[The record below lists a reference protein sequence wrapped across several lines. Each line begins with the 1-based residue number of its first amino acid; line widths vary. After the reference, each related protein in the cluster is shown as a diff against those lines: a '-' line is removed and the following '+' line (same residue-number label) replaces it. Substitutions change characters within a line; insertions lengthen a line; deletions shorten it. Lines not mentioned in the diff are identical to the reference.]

1 MDHFER
7 LPSSLK
13 DVFVQELQQQL
24 TNATGTQKI
33 HYLLTLAYCESLGYI
48 KQEEEKR
55 DFLLQAA
62 RLGSIVAKRGVLAL
76 SEARQM
82 NIDIE
87 PQEKLQWLYDA
98 LLGRM
103 PIKDK
108 LADQISRLVPNVSLL
123 SKILHKVFESEGL
136 RTRIIRKKKIDTEN
150 EAEKTRLAFEL
161 AKDGDVF
168 RLESLLKEGSKDVME
183 AVVDGYSL
191 LHVAVEYG
199 YPAVFQMLIQK
210 FGMSIRA
217 LNGNGDP
224 PSVIALRAHDLDT
237 LSALLALGADHESVL
252 CAHSLRCV
260 ANYGGPRALR
270 QMSYFITLWRSKE
283 AQRTEFP
290 LKAFLDGGFSTYEEK
305 IPGDEPE
312 FPPLFASILGDNLQ
326 TLGTLLAMGSSTETV
341 TEFSSGFLAPIH
353 VAANL
358 RPLHL
363 ALLLHH
369 GANPNQRTA
378 DEKKWTALQIACVAH
393 SVPVYLFP
401 RATFTGLVDD
411 VERELGLQPD
421 DYADTNLV
429 AVQLLVGFGASVNAQ
444 DWVGMTA
451 LAHCM
456 SDERSLPSADLLVN
470 HLGADL
476 GIKDF
481 RGLSCL
487 HRAVLN
493 QSSVKVLDFCIAN
506 GLDVNE
512 TDIHGFTPLMLAAT
526 SPKLDLVRALVMAGS
541 CLVTRQNKGWHALNL
556 AVLEGSAEAAVSLL
570 QASKDQGHFDEMVKS
585 KDAYGHSLLHQLC
598 RAEEDF
604 FNRLIVHFPSKI
616 GHELISEPDPAGFGL
631 LHHALLAQSS
641 AATRYLLQHGADVNM
656 RGWRGLRPLHVACG
670 AGLESLILL
679 LKESGADDALPDLN
693 GRTPGDYALLS
704 AADPTFWPGIK
715 DEFHGE
721 RSKLIA
727 TRPMMM
733 TGADFDRME
742 EEARE
747 QARGKGAL

>member
-7 LPSSLK
+7 LPPSLK
-13 DVFVQELQQQL
+13 DVFIQELLQQL
-24 TNATGTQKI
+24 TTATGQQKI
-33 HYLLTLAYCESLGYI
+33 HYLLTLAYCESLGYV
-48 KQEEEKR
+48 KQEEDRKG
-55 DFLLQAA
+55 FLLQAA
-62 RLGSIVAKRGVLAL
+62 RLGSNLAKHGILAL

-87 PQEKLQWLYDA
+87 PHEKLQWLYDV
-98 LLGRM
+98 LLTQI

-108 LADQISRLVPNVSLL
+108 VANQINHLVLNVSLL

-136 RTRIIRKKKIDTEN
+136 RTRIIRKKQIKPDN
-150 EAEKTRLAFEL
+150 EAEEARLAFEL

-168 RLESLLKEGSKDVME
+168 RLESLLKANSKYILE

-199 YPAVFQMLIQK
+199 HPAVVQMLIQK
-210 FGMSIRA
+210 FGMSIHT
-217 LNGNGDP
+217 LNSNGDP

-252 CAHSLRCV
+252 GAHSLRCI

-270 QMSYFITLWRSKE
+270 QMSYFITLWRSKD

-290 LKAFLDGGFSTYEEK
+290 LKAFLDGGFSVYEEK
-305 IPGDEPE
+305 IPDDEPE
-312 FPPLFASILGDNLQ
+312 FPPLFASILGDNLR
-326 TLGTLLAMGSSTETV
+326 TLGSLLAMGSSTEVV

-363 ALLLHH
+363 ALLLYY

-378 DEKKWTALQIACVAH
+378 DDKKWTALQIACVAH

-401 RATFTGLVDD
+401 RATFEDLVDD
-411 VERELGLQPD
+411 VERELGLQPE
-421 DYADTNLV
+421 DYADANLI
-429 AVQLLVGFGASVNAQ
+429 AVQLLVGFGASANAQ

-456 SDERSLPSADLLVN
+456 SDERSLPVADLLVN

-476 GIKDF
+476 RIKDF

-487 HRAVLN
+487 HRVVLN
-493 QSSVKVLDFCIAN
+493 KSSVEALDFCIEN

-512 TDIHGFTPLMLAAT
+512 TDIHGLTPLMLAAI
-526 SPKLDLVRALVMAGS
+526 SPKLDLVRALVTVGG
-541 CLVTRQNKGWHALNL
+541 CLVARQNKGWHALNL
-556 AVLEGSAEAAVSLL
+556 AVLEGWDEAAVLLL
-570 QASKDQGHFDEMVKS
+570 QASKDQRHFDEMVKS
-585 KDAYGHSLLHQLC
+585 KDIYGYSLLHQLC
-598 RAEEDF
+598 RVKDDF
-604 FNRLIVHFPSKI
+604 FNKLIVHFPSEI
-616 GHELISEPDPAGFGL
+616 VQELLSEPDLAGFGL

-641 AATRYLLQHGADVNM
+641 AAINYFLQQGADVNM
-656 RGWRGLRPLHVACG
+656 SGWRGLRPLHVACG
-670 AGLESLILL
+670 AGLESMTRL
-679 LKESGADDALPDLN
+679 LKESGADDALQDLN
-693 GRTPGDYALLS
+693 GRTPVDYSRLS
-704 AADPTFWPGIK
+704 AADPTFWTVIK
-715 DEFHGE
+715 DEYYCE
-721 RSKLIA
+721 RNKLIPQA
-727 TRPMMM
+727 M
-733 TGADFDRME
+733 TGTDFERIE
-742 EEARE
+742 EENRKEA
-747 QARGKGAL
+747 QAKGAL